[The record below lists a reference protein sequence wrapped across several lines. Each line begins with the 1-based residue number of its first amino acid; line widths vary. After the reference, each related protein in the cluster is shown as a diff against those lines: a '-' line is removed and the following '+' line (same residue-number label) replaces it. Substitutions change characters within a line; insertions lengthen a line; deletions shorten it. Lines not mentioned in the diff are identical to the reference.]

1 MLTSLFETN
10 KGCRIRVFLLTN
22 GISDDNQRRLECL
35 CKAYGNSIE
44 ICQPDSQLSQYCDI
58 DKLNSS
64 NWSKMIYYKLFMP
77 HILPLEVERC
87 LFLDVDMVVV
97 DNLNELYNIPLNPNA
112 IIGSSWMR
120 PFMYVAITS
129 CSLTNTLECSMKN
142 SKIG

>member
-1 MLTSLFETN
+1 MNVVIVADDGYIQHAGVMLTSLFETN

-87 LFLDVDMVVV
+87 LFLDVKSDAV
-97 DNLNELYNIPLNPNA
+97 
-112 IIGSSWMR
+112 SH
-120 PFMYVAITS
+120 
-129 CSLTNTLECSMKN
+129 
-142 SKIG
+142 